1 VNCNESLR
9 LAGVPA
15 SFLKIR
21 PIWFLYYRLTHHLCF
36 YFFFANSYTPLDWLT
51 SLGFVPPE
59 RWAAWQRIDPVLPRV
74 RRDGPFTEDSAPTA
88 QVWREQGPALLQH
101 IKHSEL

>member
-1 VNCNESLR
+1 MNLSDSQ
-9 LAGVPA
+9 GH
-15 SFLKIR
+15 R
-21 PIWFLYYRLTHHLCF
+21 PVSWEFATFRFSATGLLITSVSTFYYV
-36 YFFFANSYTPLDWLT
+36 YSYTPLDWLT

-59 RWAAWQRIDPVLPRV
+59 RWAAWQRVDPVLPRV
-74 RRDGPFTEDSAPTA
+74 RRDGPFAEESAPTA